1 MSNPYIVTLWVGE
14 VGYKYSI
21 DLKGVYYKYPCDTA
35 YEKAHKLHKDAGR
48 GATTVE
54 SIYHGKNQC

>member
-21 DLKGVYYKYPCDTA
+21 DLKGVYYKYPASTA
-35 YEKAHKLHKDAGR
+35 KAEALRQHKAKGRDHPTETVMYHK
-48 GATTVE
+48 E
-54 SIYHGKNQC
+54 EQ